1 MHAERV
7 KESAGKRERPKKA
20 AEISRPACARGAYIE
35 GTVQA
40 GLIGATN
47 PVLSIKSGVYTRKY
61 PGNFFKSTRER
72 EEALVECRQ
81 RDLED
86 RYQDLILVVVCYT
99 AQDGKYP

>member
-1 MHAERV
+1 MNQLE
-7 KESAGKRERPKKA
+7 RERE
-20 AEISRPACARGAYIE
+20 AEKGGGDFETGVRARRLHRGNGSGRVNWCHQPGVKHI
-35 GTVQA
+35 
-40 GLIGATN
+40 
-47 PVLSIKSGVYTRKY
+47 SGVDTRKY